1 MNTPDR
7 PDDTRNSA
15 AAGGGRPVGPG
26 TRPPGP
32 DATAEELVADIEATR
47 GELGDTAAALSRR
60 LDVTARARGSID
72 DARQRAGARA
82 QTVQARGAELV
93 GQVNDRATDAEG
105 NLTRPARSAAVGA
118 AAVVTG
124 LTVGVLWRRSRR

>member
-7 PDDTRNSA
+7 PDDSSNSA
-15 AAGGGRPVGPG
+15 AGRPVGPG

-47 GELGDTAAALSRR
+47 GELGDTAAALSRK

-93 GQVNDRATDAEG
+93 GQVNDRATDSEG
-105 NLTRPARSAAVGA
+105 NLTRTARSAAVGA